1 MSWHGTHASAL
12 NLLTDGS
19 VNNCGWQPGQFE
31 QSAPTVFLFG
41 GSKAFGVSGGQS
53 RVLLR
58 GGTARHGGGP
68 FFFTGGGTIFLHR
81 GEARFPR
88 PPPFPLFPRLGCSE
102 RNGSRPSSQN
112 HSEYP

>member
-1 MSWHGTHASAL
+1 MYGSWNRLAKSRLVRISWHGTHASAL

-58 GGTARHGGGP
+58 GRTARHGGGRVFFKGGGP
-68 FFFTGGGTIFLHR
+68 FFFIAGGGGFRAPT
-81 GEARFPR
+81 
-88 PPPFPLFPRLGCSE
+88 
-102 RNGSRPSSQN
+102 PS
-112 HSEYP
+112 P

>member
-1 MSWHGTHASAL
+1 MYGSWNRLAKSRLVRISWHGTHASAL

-53 RVLLR
+53 RMLLR
-58 GGTARHGGGP
+58 GRTARDGGGAIV
-68 FFFTGGGTIFLHR
+68 FKVGGHFLFYRRSGGVR
-81 GEARFPR
+81 GP
-88 PPPFPLFPRLGCSE
+88 
-102 RNGSRPSSQN
+102 NPSSAFPQ
-112 HSEYP
+112 

>member
-1 MSWHGTHASAL
+1 MYGSGNRLAKSRLVRISWHGTHASAL

-53 RVLLR
+53 RMLLR
-58 GGTARHGGGP
+58 GRTARDGGGAVFFSRGGTV
-68 FFFTGGGTIFLHR
+68 FFFTGEGC
-81 GEARFPR
+81 APR
-88 PPPFPLFPRLGCSE
+88 PPPSHPPHR
-102 RNGSRPSSQN
+102 
-112 HSEYP
+112 H

>member
-1 MSWHGTHASAL
+1 MYGSWNRLAKSRLVRISWHGTHASAL

-53 RVLLR
+53 RMLLR
-58 GGTARHGGGP
+58 GRTARHGGGP
-68 FFFTGGGTIFLHR
+68 VFFKGGGDFAFSRGQDWVQRRTPSALLHWS
-81 GEARFPR
+81 GVTD
-88 PPPFPLFPRLGCSE
+88 
-102 RNGSRPSSQN
+102 
-112 HSEYP
+112 